1 MRSPKQHRDEEALAL
16 SIAER
21 RGMKEVYLAARPYT
35 RTPLEALEDYDMVTA
50 EERAMFNQKS

>member
-1 MRSPKQHRDEEALAL
+1 MRTPKQQRDEEARAL

-21 RGMKEVYLAARPYT
+21 LGMKDVYLAARPYT

-50 EERAMFNQKS
+50 EERELFTDHK

>member
-1 MRSPKQHRDEEALAL
+1 MNRLKQYRDEEALAL

-21 RGMKEVYLAARPYT
+21 RGMKDVYLAARPYT

-50 EERAMFNQKS
+50 EERRLFEE

>member
-1 MRSPKQHRDEEALAL
+1 MNRLKQYHDEEALAL

-21 RGMKEVYLAARPYT
+21 RGMKDVYLAARPYT

-50 EERAMFNQKS
+50 EERRLFEE